1 MLFAIR
7 FIKLFFMYNFRLENL
22 KFKYLIDEI
31 TIDILSSWNVASM
44 KDLRKKCN

>member
-7 FIKLFFMYNFRLENL
+7 FIKLFFMYNFRLKNL

-31 TIDILSSWNVASM
+31 VINFLSS
-44 KDLRKKCN
+44 

>member
-7 FIKLFFMYNFRLENL
+7 FIKLFFMYNFRLKNL

-31 TIDILSSWNVASM
+31 VINFLSSWNVINM
-44 KDLRKKCN
+44 KDLRKKM